1 LPGNSTHLFSG
12 ANAADGFA
20 ALAQEHTSNDGKI
33 SSKACSG
40 RAGRPGRRDRHGYRL
55 RTEKLWFARNST
67 TSLDIRLPLL
77 RQAALALP
85 PLNLALPARKA
96 LAIMGPSGAGK
107 STLAKL
113 LQGFVLPQEGRIL
126 IDGSDLGHLSA
137 NELRGHFDVVP
148 QETIL
153 FSGTLY
159 DNLLAANPH
168 AGFDDVVT
176 ACRMAEI
183 HDFIEGLPGG
193 YQTEVGERGVGL
205 SGGQRQRI
213 AIARALLK
221 RPRVL
226 IFDEA
231 TSALDPATAEHLAKT
246 INSLKGAVTMLF
258 IAHQLPK
265 ALNIDGVVKIAPRPT
280 VVTEEGRVNDAE

>member
-1 LPGNSTHLFSG
+1 
-12 ANAADGFA
+12 
-20 ALAQEHTSNDGKI
+20 
-33 SSKACSG
+33 
-40 RAGRPGRRDRHGYRL
+40 
-55 RTEKLWFARNST
+55 
-67 TSLDIRLPLL
+67 
-77 RQAALALP
+77 
-85 PLNLALPARKA
+85 
-96 LAIMGPSGAGK
+96 MGPSGAGK